1 MKNSTDKIYA
11 CPLCGHY
18 FASLGTDGCFH
29 SPQGLLGMITPVLM
43 EVDEALSRCYEDM
56 EELQTKMA
64 NASDNLEKLK
74 EIKRDY

>member
-1 MKNSTDKIYA
+1 
-11 CPLCGHY
+11 
-18 FASLGTDGCFH
+18 
-29 SPQGLLGMITPVLM
+29 MITPVLM